1 MARRRRKRTSKM
13 LVDVTLDSV
22 LDSVLGGG
30 GKISKKGK
38 AGVGWRRREIIFC
51 FPFPV
56 VYL

>member
-30 GKISKKGK
+30 GKISKKRK
-38 AGVGWRRREIIFC
+38 AGVGWRRREIIF
-51 FPFPV
+51 
-56 VYL
+56 